1 MREKLIP
8 IAKVASA
15 IRRIERRGSDEERK
29 AMSAALRL
37 LSQARTREAIME
49 IDAKLKYR
57 SMARGRSLD

>member
-8 IAKVASA
+8 IAKVDSA

-37 LSQARTREAIME
+37 LSQARTREAILE
-49 IDAKLKYR
+49 IDAKLKDR
-57 SMARGRSLD
+57 MARGGA